1 MNTIIKLNKTHIDTI
16 CAFENKVY
24 EHPWSKKV
32 ITGCFDLPNHF
43 LWGIQ
48 SKSELVGY
56 IICHLVLDEAHLLNI
71 AIEPSSQGLGLAQK
85 LILFAE
91 NELATL
97 GAKAMFLEVRAS
109 NKKAISVYQKLGYQ
123 KIDVRKGY
131 YRKGDMREDAVVM
144 KKTIGQEVI
153 E

>member
-1 MNTIIKLNKTHIDTI
+1 MNTIITLNKAHIDTI

-32 ITGCFDLPNHF
+32 IAGCFDLPNHF

-71 AIEPSSQGLGLAQK
+71 AIEPSSQGLGLAKK
-85 LILFAE
+85 LISFAE
-91 NELATL
+91 KELASL
-97 GAKAMFLEVRAS
+97 GTRTMYLEVRTS
-109 NKKAISVYQKLGYQ
+109 NKKATSVYQKLGYQ

-131 YRKGDMREDAVVM
+131 YRKGDTREDAVVM
-144 KKTIGQEVI
+144 KKTIGKKR
-153 E
+153 